1 MVSTLS
7 EQAKIAYIQK
17 DIKEATRNQRIGYV
31 VAFISLIV
39 FWMANDFY
47 QHLVVGLVIISA
59 LGLSIYYSSKGAK
72 LRAQLKVMRFG

>member
-31 VAFISLIV
+31 VAFISLII
-39 FWMANDFY
+39 FWIANDFY

-59 LGLSIYYSSKGAK
+59 LGLSIYYSSKATK
-72 LRAQLKVMRFG
+72 LRAQLKAMRFG

>member
-1 MVSTLS
+1 LS
-7 EQAKIAYIQK
+7 EQAKIARIQE
-17 DIKEATRNQRIGYV
+17 DIKESARNQRIGYV
-31 VAFISLIV
+31 AAFISIII
-39 FWMANDFY
+39 FWMANDFI